1 MTSTT
6 LVLAETTGDNVAQS
20 TLATLAAAR
29 ELCDTLDVFVA
40 GGQVAKAAAQLA
52 CMANVRRV
60 LIAEAGHLG
69 SCLAEDLA
77 GLVAE
82 HVRDYSHVLAPAT
95 TFGKN
100 LLPRVA
106 ALVDI
111 QMVSDVIGIWD
122 SETFVHP
129 IYAGN
134 ANETVRIL
142 EPHKLLTIRPTAF
155 AKEAVDGG
163 EARVEHIR
171 VGEPRA
177 QSREIELR
185 LHGSDRP
192 QLESATVVVSGGR
205 AFGSAEKFRLLKAL
219 AADLNAAV
227 GASRAAVDAGY
238 APNDCQVGQTG
249 KVVAPELYIAV
260 GISGAIQHLAG
271 MTGSKVIVAINKDPD
286 APIFGVAD
294 YGLVGDLFEIIP
306 ELGEK
311 IRLLRSE
318 PVSELADA

>member
-1 MTSTT
+1 MTNNI
-6 LVLAETTGDNVAQS
+6 LVLAETTGDAVAPS

-29 ELCDTLDVFVA
+29 KLGDTVDVLVA
-40 GGQVAKAAAQLA
+40 GAQVGKAAEGLA
-52 CMANVRRV
+52 AMANVRCV
-60 LIAEAGHLG
+60 MAAEAPHLG
-69 SCLAEDLA
+69 GGLAEDLA
-77 GLVAE
+77 GLITELV
-82 HVRDYSHVLAPAT
+82 VDYSHVLAPAT

-106 ALVDI
+106 ALADI
-111 QMVSDVIGIWD
+111 QMVSDVTGIQD
-122 SETFVHP
+122 PETFVHP

-134 ANETVRIL
+134 ADETLRVL

-155 AKEAVDGG
+155 PKEVVDGG
-163 EARVEHIR
+163 DGRIEPVH
-171 VGEPRA
+171 VGESRG
-177 QSREIELR
+177 QSREVD
-185 LHGSDRP
+185 LHLDESDRP
-192 QLESATVVVSGGR
+192 QLESSGIVVSGGR
-205 AFGSAEKFRLLKAL
+205 AFGSLEKFRLLEEL

-294 YGLVGDLFEIIP
+294 YGLVGDLFEILP
-306 ELGEK
+306 QLREK
-311 IRLLRSE
+311 IRVLRDE
-318 PVSELADA
+318 PDSHLAEA

>member
-1 MTSTT
+1 MTNTI
-6 LVLAETTGDNVAQS
+6 LVLAETTGDAVAPS
-20 TLATLAAAR
+20 TLATLTAAR
-29 ELCDTLDVFVA
+29 ELGDSVDVVVA
-40 GGQVAKAAAQLA
+40 GARVGKAAEGLGA
-52 CMANVRRV
+52 MANVRCV
-60 LIAEAGHLG
+60 LTAEASHLG
-69 SCLAEDLA
+69 GGLAEDIA
-77 GLVAE
+77 GLITELVG
-82 HVRDYSHVLAPAT
+82 DYSHVLAPAT

-106 ALVDI
+106 ALMDI
-111 QMVSDVIGIWD
+111 QMVSDVTVIQD
-122 SETFVHP
+122 AETFVHP

-134 ANETVRIL
+134 AEETLRVL

-155 AKEAVDGG
+155 AKEALGGG
-163 EARVEHIR
+163 EGRIERIDVD
-171 VGEPRA
+171 EPHG
-177 QSREIELR
+177 QSREVELQ
-185 LHGSDRP
+185 LDETDRP
-192 QLESATVVVSGGR
+192 QLESSGIVVSGGR
-205 AFGSAEKFRLLKAL
+205 AFGSVEKFALLEEL

-294 YGLVGDLFEIIP
+294 YGLVGDLFDVLP
-306 ELGEK
+306 ELRGK
-311 IRLLRSE
+311 IRRLRSE
-318 PVSELADA
+318 PGLELAEV

>member
-1 MTSTT
+1 MANTI
-6 LVLAETTGDNVAQS
+6 LVVAETAGETLAAS
-20 TLATLAAAR
+20 TLSTLTAAR
-29 ELCDTLDVFVA
+29 ELDGPIDVLVA
-40 GGQVAKAAAQLA
+40 GARPAAAAESLA
-52 CMANVRRV
+52 SMAGVRRV
-60 LIAEAGHLG
+60 LVAEAPHLAG
-69 SCLAEDLA
+69 GLAEDLS
-77 GLVAE
+77 GLVAGHVE
-82 HVRDYSHVLAPAT
+82 HYSHVLAPAT

-111 QMVSDVIGIWD
+111 QMVSDVTVIED
-122 SETFVHP
+122 AETFVHP

-134 ANETVRIL
+134 ANETLRVL

-155 AKEAVDGG
+155 AKEVVGGG
-163 EARVEHIR
+163 EAQLERID
-171 VGEPRA
+171 VGETLA
-177 QSREIELR
+177 QSREVELQ
-185 LHGSDRP
+185 LDESDRP
-192 QLESATVVVSGGR
+192 QLESSGIVVSGGR
-205 AFGSAEKFRLLKAL
+205 AFGSLEKFRLLEEL

-294 YGLVGDLFEIIP
+294 YGLVGDLFDILP
-306 ELGEK
+306 ELHEK
-311 IRLLRSE
+311 IRQLRSE
-318 PVSELADA
+318 PAPGLAEA